1 MMCIPKSC
9 LNVPIISLTPTLKW
23 AYLHFMYLLLCYHGN
38 FKLEL
43 TSLSSS
49 NWDSARIN
57 QRHSRHSYP
66 HYFGFFLH
74 LLQFCKL
81 YQMTPKAILFSAAS
95 VWKVLI
101 GGCALFSLLGINSTL
116 TFVPKFEHKLRC
128 CSLCP
133 RPPLSLSAALTKV
146 KQFFSGN
153 ENDLAVSAWLCLA
166 STLYWQHVAT
176 PTNIWHDSNNFQTLH
191 LALSR

>member
-1 MMCIPKSC
+1 MC
-9 LNVPIISLTPTLKW
+9 
-23 AYLHFMYLLLCYHGN
+23 LLSALPQ
-38 FKLEL
+38 
-43 TSLSSS
+43 LSSGHTYIS
-49 NWDSARIN
+49 CTCYFATMGILNWNLPLSHLPTEIQHALTRGI
-57 QRHSRHSYP
+57 P

-95 VWKVLI
+95 VWKVLR
-101 GGCALFSLLGINSTL
+101 GGCDLFSLLGINSTL
-116 TFVPKFEHKLRC
+116 TFVAKFEHKLRC

-166 STLYWQHVAT
+166 RTLYWQHMAT
-176 PTNIWHDSNNFQTLH
+176 PTNIWHDSNNFQMLY
-191 LALSR
+191 LATTR